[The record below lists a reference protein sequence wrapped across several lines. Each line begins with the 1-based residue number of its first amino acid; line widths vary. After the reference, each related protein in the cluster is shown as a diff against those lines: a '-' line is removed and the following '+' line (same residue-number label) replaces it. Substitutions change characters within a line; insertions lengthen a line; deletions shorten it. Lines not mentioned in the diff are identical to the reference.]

1 MDRVLGQWE
10 YRDIISD
17 YDKSLT
23 EDNKLIQEYI
33 TSAQRNRVK
42 YDTSI
47 YKEINNALQGN
58 VSEPGI
64 DGNNSLDLMSNEA
77 YLIMKSKAAAFD
89 TSALNIE
96 LKPLLKEQN
105 TEESANSTE
114 LISIFNKYLNSY
126 LSVPKFDFV
135 FADAIKSSRAYPMAV
150 TLIGWDDNI
159 ILGNDTENL
168 KGDITCENIALD
180 EFWWD
185 PAATNIEGCEYVFIT
200 RIYSPLRLKREL
212 KKTYKSTFREDLFD
226 ALIDNKNNL
235 MFHTFSN
242 NMGPNTLSSKNSLID
257 NGGIPMTQLF
267 RKHYDEKDKRIKIKI
282 DFILADKYI
291 IASSIWDI
299 EMLPFAIIK
308 EEGVPNS
315 FTGISSV
322 MLSLSKIKQINSIDK
337 KLSNIVE
344 SRQGET
350 YLINGAS
357 GIDGTEFLERLSNGD
372 TVAIVTNG
380 DLSNS
385 IKAVEPAPIEDGLL
399 IIKNSL
405 KMDMEQISS
414 AADLINGI
422 TDSTITGAATRAKI
436 SQEGIKENT
445 SVTELKKYLVRFVSI
460 VIEFM
465 KKNWFKSV
473 DKQPNP
479 RFLRSK
485 NNESGRGDDA
495 WNFFEFKKED
505 LEYIIADVDIDC
517 NLLRSSRKEK
527 QQADLINL
535 YQIGLQYKS
544 VEPIVTIEEI
554 IDVLNIPNKDIILE
568 RIKKDAQENKIARS
582 VSLVETVIQALQN
595 PEYASIP
602 IEQLVISILQQSN
615 VSDLPTD
622 EAPQEEEL

>member
-105 TEESANSTE
+105 TKESANSTK

-385 IKAVEPAPIEDGLL
+385 IKAVEPALIEDGLL

-473 DKQPNP
+473 DKQHNP

-485 NNESGRGDDA
+485 NIESGRGDDA